1 MHLLPKSWTHT
12 CLSYEPSISVIILKQ
27 TNSITQLVSRTYL
40 TTRCV
45 YSKSWAPPLKRPD
58 PLGLKCD
65 TITSPRRLVNTF
77 IHQMIPD
84 LHKRDK
90 PIKVANN
97 FKSWSTTRDISSEW
111 GWSSPIYAV
120 KQFSGPT
127 ATGKVGNSRNS
138 YPISFFGKKVN
149 KQGWVQT
156 YSAAHL
162 HPRNGEIRYNAWN
175 IWSSR
180 YFAETAIFYAGL
192 FCKTFCILQ
201 SASSPKE
208 QEVFHYYNKI
218 PWTKPS
224 RYLSSF
230 PLVFLF
236 KNSYWTSR
244 PP

>member
-1 MHLLPKSWTHT
+1 MFTLT
-12 CLSYEPSISVIILKQ
+12 CNHSHVM
-27 TNSITQLVSRTYL
+27 
-40 TTRCV
+40 
-45 YSKSWAPPLKRPD
+45 KRPG

-84 LHKRDK
+84 LLKRDK

-111 GWSSPIYAV
+111 GWSSPIYAA
-120 KQFSGPT
+120 KQISGPT

-138 YPISFFGKKVN
+138 YPISFFWKTTN

-175 IWSSR
+175 MWSSE
-180 YFAETAIFYAGL
+180 YFAETTVFYAGL
-192 FCKTFCILQ
+192 FLKNILYFCKAHPLQ
-201 SASSPKE
+201 KE
-208 QEVFHYYNKI
+208 QEVFQYYNKI

-230 PLVFLF
+230 PLVFIF